1 MAAAGPT
8 GPPLPRERSRTG
20 QRAQAVP
27 HPNAHRATG
36 LENRVTVSLLSDFL
50 LFRVEHYLH
59 FVFVTVLLKNV
70 CSFLLFFFQVLGFFL
85 IAHFLN
91 PGYTKPF
98 CFSLTNVV
106 ISGFLFVF

>member
-1 MAAAGPT
+1 MRVLRGGGVAAAGPT

-59 FVFVTVLLKNV
+59 FVFVTV
-70 CSFLLFFFQVLGFFL
+70 
-85 IAHFLN
+85 
-91 PGYTKPF
+91 Y
-98 CFSLTNVV
+98 
-106 ISGFLFVF
+106 